1 MYQILVCDDDRDI
14 VNALTIYLSAEGYR
28 VIPAYTGAQAVDI
41 VSRQTVH
48 LALMDIMMPKMD
60 GISATTKLRQ
70 ITNIPI
76 ILLTA
81 KSEDTDKV
89 LGLTIGADD
98 YVTKPFNPME
108 VVARVK
114 SQLRRYTR
122 LGSMKTEGGKP
133 QAITIGGITLDDES
147 KSVSVDGEPVTLT
160 PTEYSILK
168 LLMSNA
174 GQVFSSA
181 QIYAAVWK
189 EAAYGNDST
198 VAVHIRHLRGKIEIE
213 PADPRY
219 IKVVWGQGYKFEA
232 GGKMT

>member
-1 MYQILVCDDDRDI
+1 MYQILVCDDERDI
-14 VNALTIYLSAEGYR
+14 VNALTIYLSAAGYH
-28 VIPAYTGAQAVDI
+28 VIPAYTGREALKIVSEQAV
-41 VSRQTVH
+41 H
-48 LALMDIMMPKMD
+48 LVLMDIMMPEMD
-60 GISATTKLRQ
+60 GISATTRLREVS
-70 ITNIPI
+70 NIPI

-122 LGSMKTEGGKP
+122 LGSMKQEEENT
-133 QAITIGGITLDDES
+133 QAITIGGITLNDES
-147 KSVSVDGEPVTLT
+147 KSVCVDGDPVTLT

-168 LLMSNA
+168 LLMSNP

-219 IKVVWGQGYKFEA
+219 IKVVWGQGYKFEP
-232 GGKMT
+232 GGKMI